1 VESAAVQVA
10 DLAVRLMAAAGP
22 PRRAVAPM
30 AAVLAQARVQA
41 VAWAPVAEA
50 QVLAEGRSLLAEA
63 RVEELAARA
72 VELAVEL
79 AAASR

>member
-1 VESAAVQVA
+1 
-10 DLAVRLMAAAGP
+10 
-22 PRRAVAPM
+22 M

-79 AAASR
+79 AAVAEAARAAAQAAAQAAASR